1 MLRPGIF
8 TLLLLA
14 SGFIASAKQLQRQ
27 ILTVPV
33 SKKIVIDGKVSE
45 NEWRNA
51 ARIQGFSTVKTQFLM
66 TSERCFTLL
75 ARDAEN
81 LYFAIQT
88 SNDGQETGTGT
99 VALVSKKD
107 GNIWNDDCVEL
118 NISPNGQDRYVFI
131 INSKGVMY
139 DALNGDKSWNSD
151 IKVANI
157 DQSGCWTIEGKIPL
171 SQLGGNKLDKI
182 GINVCRTWTK
192 YSASDAFGVGRYSDT
207 STQLILDKS
216 APVVRENIFEGMNN
230 DKFRTELEISNP
242 EQKKLTLTYAI
253 KSIGKDSAV
262 SIPTGWIASNMIL
275 RVKPESVLV
284 CKPQENKQA
293 KMFYLK
299 KTPVASGDVIKLQV
313 KAKGNAG
320 LQPGFI
326 FYGKKYI
333 GSELA
338 KSKKLANDWTVQTFV
353 YKVPSELRGQS
364 VSTFRVYVNMKS
376 AGEVQIKSIK
386 LEKNGVNVDVNGTFE
401 KFRKKGIDKH
411 KTVKFNDQQKVIK
424 IAERLPKGRM
434 AFEFSYVLKEGT
446 KVYYSRKSKFEKGAL
461 KNPDPRP
468 CTINKVIAGG
478 LNLRVRHYP
487 GFKRAAI
494 ELQPF
499 DWKKA
504 RIARVVATLM
514 SGGKKIREVE
524 LKEGKIFWHGV
535 ADLRDYNN
543 CVLTGGIRVYGNRDN
558 VLYSNNKAFS
568 LKIKSFDWEGKKLGI
583 SSKVIKPFTPLKVK
597 ENCVESILRK
607 HTLSASGL
615 LEQVNSLG
623 KNILA
628 GPMTFKLVSNG
639 TVKKWQF
646 DDLKF
651 IKKDANEVQAVAFGK
666 SGAIKYKALI
676 TFDYDGFIWVK
687 VKLSAD
693 SVVKIDTLSIT
704 IPLKS
709 KYCTLMHAFADRI
722 RNNPSGYI
730 PAGKGKVWDS
740 KKIER
745 RMVRGKLLIAG
756 GFTPYIWLGEEARG
770 LCWFADCSAG
780 FSLQNKTPQMRIYR
794 NSKDVVTLEVDII
807 NKSVELNKPRSFE
820 FGMQATPV
828 KPQPEGRRNWNF
840 STSYKIPGMLN
851 IGLSIHG
858 RGQAKASNLNSEPIN
873 SDYSYIRY
881 LGSVIGTGKENPET
895 IDKCFKNVYPAY
907 LKWIELNKNGHLAYA
922 KRYMRKNET
931 YEQFCRRFLLHYMKT
946 ASKIAAQSDRI
957 TTYTDPRL
965 CDYGNESVDYYSC
978 EWWSPQ
984 PVSYL
989 GVFRSSLTPSQRDF
1003 FLNIYKNI
1011 ISAGEGKI
1019 GIYIDDSFLV
1029 PGDNVNNGTAVM
1041 DQDGKVHPRVGILA
1055 LRDLVKRLAVLM
1067 DQKKI
1072 SPRLLMIHMTNS
1084 LIIPAHSFCD
1094 ITYDWEMEY
1103 GSKDFQNRFSLDFIR
1118 AESTGKQI
1126 GALGAVL
1133 EGIHNANKLPG
1144 SYKSNMTRLTRTSLA
1159 LQLLHEI
1166 VSNTRDHACD
1176 PKIIFEIRKIMH
1188 EFGIADKECKFIG
1201 YWQIGNKVKVTG
1213 GNFKCSY
1220 YIKGNKILLIVS
1232 NMGDKREAHIYW
1244 EKKKAKL
1251 VDLENGQI
1259 YPNGIVDIPK
1269 HDFKILLLEKK

>member
-1 MLRPGIF
+1 MLRFGIF
-8 TLLLLA
+8 IFLLLVCDVIVDA
-14 SGFIASAKQLQRQ
+14 GQLQNQ
-27 ILTVPV
+27 ILTVPFN
-33 SKKIVIDGKVSE
+33 KKIVIDGRVGG
-45 NEWRNA
+45 NEWSNA
-51 ARIQGFSTVKTQFLM
+51 AGIQGFSKVKTQLLM
-66 TSERCFTLL
+66 TSEKCFTLL

-99 VALVSKKD
+99 VALVSKRD

-118 NISPNGQDRYVFI
+118 NVSPNGQDRYVFI

-171 SQLGGNKLDKI
+171 SQLGGNKLKKI

-207 STQLILDKS
+207 STQLLLDKP
-216 APVVRENIFEGMNN
+216 APAVRENIFEGINR
-230 DKFRTELEISNP
+230 DRFETELEIFNP
-242 EQKKLTLTYAI
+242 DQKQLVLTYGI
-253 KSIGKDSAV
+253 KSIGKDLLTR
-262 SIPTGWIASNMIL
+262 IPTGWSANNTAL
-275 RVKPESVLV
+275 RVSPESVLV
-284 CKPQENKQA
+284 CKLQPDKYA
-293 KMFYLK
+293 KMFYIRK
-299 KTPVASGDVIKLQV
+299 IPVRVGDVVKLEV
-313 KAKGNAG
+313 KAKGKDE
-320 LQPGFI
+320 LSPGFI

-333 GSELA
+333 CSESA
-338 KSKKLANDWTVQTFV
+338 KSEKLSAEWTRHTFV
-353 YKVPSELRGQS
+353 YKVPAELKGHS
-364 VSTFRVYVNMKS
+364 VSFIRAYVNMKG
-376 AGEVQIKSIK
+376 AGEINIKEIK
-386 LEKNGVNVDVNGTFE
+386 LELNGKVVDVNGTFGN
-401 KFRKKGIDKH
+401 FRKQGIDKH
-411 KTVKFNDQQKVIK
+411 KTVKFNDKRSVVK

-434 AFEFSYVLKEGT
+434 AFEFSYMLKDAAG
-446 KVYYSRKSKFEKGAL
+446 VYYFRRSKFEKGAL
-461 KNPDPRP
+461 ENPDPRP
-468 CTINKVIAGG
+468 CSVNKVIAGS

-499 DWKKA
+499 AWKKA
-504 RIARVVATLM
+504 HIARVVATLR
-514 SGGKKIREVE
+514 SSTEKSRRIE
-524 LKEGKIFWHGV
+524 LKNGKLFWHGT
-535 ADLRDYNN
+535 AGLSDFHN
-543 CVLTGGIRVYGNRDN
+543 CVLNGGIYVYGENGK
-558 VLYSNNKAFS
+558 VLYSNDKAFS

-583 SSKVIKPFTPLKVK
+583 SSKVIKPFTPLKVTG
-597 ENCVESILRK
+597 NSVEAVMRT

-615 LEQVNSLG
+615 LSQVNSLG
-623 KNILA
+623 ENILA
-628 GPMTFKLVSNG
+628 GPLTYKLVING
-639 TVKKWQF
+639 KVKKWQF
-646 DDLKF
+646 EDLKF
-651 IKKDANEVQAVAFGK
+651 IKKDANEVQAVA
-666 SGAIKYKALI
+666 SGRAGWVKYKALI

-687 VKLSAD
+687 VNLSAD
-693 SVVKIDTLSIT
+693 SPVKIDALSIEV
-704 IPLKS
+704 PLKS

-740 KKIER
+740 KNLER
-745 RMVRGKLLIAG
+745 RMVRGKLLIAD
-756 GFTPYIWLGEEARG
+756 GFTPYIWLGEDARG

-780 FSLQNKTPQMRIYR
+780 FSLQSKTPQMSIYR
-794 NSKDVVTLEVDII
+794 NSKDIVTLNVDII
-807 NKSVELNKPRSFE
+807 NKPVELNKPRSFE

-828 KPQPEGRRNWNF
+828 KPQPGGMRNWNF
-840 STSYKIPGMLN
+840 SASYKIPGMLN

-858 RGQAKASNLNSEPIN
+858 RGQAKASNLNSEPLN
-873 SDYSYIRY
+873 SDYSYISY
-881 LGSVIGTGKENPET
+881 LGSITGTGKESPQI

-931 YEQFCRRFLLHYMKT
+931 YEQFCHRFLLHYMKI
-946 ASKIAAQSDRI
+946 ASEVAAQSDRI
-957 TTYTDPRL
+957 LPYTDPRL
-965 CDYGNESVDYYSC
+965 CDYGNPAVDYYIC

-1003 FLNIYKNI
+1003 FLNIYKKI
-1011 ISAGEGKI
+1011 ILAGKGKT

-1029 PGDNVNNGTAVM
+1029 PGDDVNNGTAVM
-1041 DQDGKVHPRVGILA
+1041 DQDGKIHSRVGILA

-1067 DQKKI
+1067 DQMNV

-1084 LIIPAHSFCD
+1084 LIIPGHSFCD

-1103 GSKDFQNRFSLDFIR
+1103 GTKDFQDRFSLDFIR

-1133 EGIHNANKLPG
+1133 EGIHNVENLPG
-1144 SYKSNMTRLTRTSLA
+1144 NDKENMKRLTRTSLA

-1166 VSNTRDHACD
+1166 ISNTRSHACD
-1176 PKIIFEIRKIMH
+1176 PGVIFEVRNIMH
-1188 EFGIADKECKFIG
+1188 NFGIADKKCKFVG
-1201 YWQIGNKVKVTG
+1201 YWQKDSKVKVSG
-1213 GNFKCSY
+1213 GDFKCSY
-1220 YIKGNKILLIVS
+1220 YINGNKIMLIVS
-1232 NMGDKREAHIYW
+1232 NMGTRGKAHIHW
-1244 EKKKAKL
+1244 ENRKTGL
-1251 VDLENGQI
+1251 VDLEGGQI
-1259 YPNGIVDIPK
+1259 YPNGTVEIPG